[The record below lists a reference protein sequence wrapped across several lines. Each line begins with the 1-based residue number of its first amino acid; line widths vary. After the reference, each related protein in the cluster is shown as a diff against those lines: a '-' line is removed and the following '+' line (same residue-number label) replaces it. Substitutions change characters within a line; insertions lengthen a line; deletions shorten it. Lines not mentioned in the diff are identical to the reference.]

1 MTMRTKWAGAAG
13 RTLLA
18 GLLAVTLLPAAAVA
32 NPQESTSGD
41 GVAHEAAVRLFDE
54 IAANAIA
61 YNEERT
67 IVTDDGFKLYAGS
80 SSAEQQGIQTLSVL
94 PEKYTAPYTSIKD
107 QGKTGSCWSFA
118 SIAALESARLV
129 QQGIASA
136 GGNEV
141 DWSEAHLVFGTFNG
155 EREGNTLDGE
165 ELETSGNDHRVAP
178 DYEEPYGFDTAG
190 NSYSAAATLAAGR
203 GLSNESDVPFLT
215 PATAGELEGCA
226 LAMAD
231 SAVRSYSLSR
241 VRLDRCEVCP
251 EIAPIE
257 VADGNIVGR
266 DFDEVSSV
274 AAMEKTK
281 QAVYDNGAVSM
292 LYYADGNPIDGPYHH
307 QPVAAPTAD
316 GAAGGTEGADQGE
329 ASEAL
334 KQAAEEEAGE
344 ADVESLAAEAS
355 VANEADPAD
364 DTVIQI
370 SPNYWVYD
378 ADTDVEDR
386 GIAVPNHAVTIV
398 GWDNT
403 YSRWNFAT
411 PLLDDDTG
419 QNRDY
424 DSDIATVQEGADGED
439 YIVPIMDGAWIVK
452 NSWGARVKSESSDK
466 TAIMGD
472 EGIFYFSYCEKTIAQ
487 PTSLIPDE
495 AESDDL
501 PYDETYQY
509 DAIEASYIPGMG
521 HDVMGANVFTATRS
535 QTIDAVGAW
544 VKGFD
549 TTLDIKVYTNL
560 SDASDPESGTLVSSQ
575 QESVPSL
582 GWYTFDLDQPAQVA
596 AGEKFSVV
604 MKWFGTS
611 PEDST
616 EGNYLSVEM
625 VGPDD
630 EVYGSFGESFVGAVG
645 VGGQGKAQ
653 WVDLQEVNPDRFGNV
668 CIKAFATDG
677 DEEPENP
684 ADASSFDPREKG
696 LTTPV
701 RNQEQ
706 SDLCGPFA
714 SMASLETSL
723 VYDGAAS
730 DELVAQGLSPFHAAY
745 FAYVGDEERESFGVA
760 PMAPVT
766 SPYGA
771 GTTPFRIAGSL
782 AHGKGAVV
790 AEAGVTD
797 WANPEIS
804 ESLRYASD
812 VRLTDTS
819 FFDAGA
825 ASYWEQPSEADLER
839 AVKEEIA
846 ENGPVT
852 AAFCSDR
859 GMNYNWDHSS
869 WYADRSQGAF
879 TVNHYIA
886 IVGWDDDFSR
896 YNFNAYMRPD
906 NDGAWLIKNSWG
918 TDDGEAGY
926 YWISYE
932 DDSLEIEAAL
942 SGKPADSN
950 EKIYDYDAA
959 GWLNSLSVD
968 GSTTGYAANAFASER
983 DETLR
988 SVQLCA
994 TGRNTAYTIEVYRG
1008 VADAGDPTSGELAST
1023 TSGTVKNPGYAT
1035 VDLAEPVA
1043 LRAGDAFSVVV
1054 KIENTSFAYPIAVE
1068 TYTPDPESVGRQP
1081 DFMGFGA
1088 EGEPE
1093 VSLVSADGLSWENP
1107 AGYGRD
1113 LARAGDRSSVTNVC
1127 VKAITVP
1134 RDASG
1139 DVVFGDGGGS
1149 KAPAPLAKAGDP
1161 LSLATA
1167 SALAA
1172 LGLVALAVARR
1183 RINGKR
1189 F

>member
-18 GLLAVTLLPAAAVA
+18 GLLAAALLPAAAMA
-32 NPQESTSGD
+32 SPRTDASGD
-41 GVAHEAAVRLFDE
+41 NAEHEAAIQIINE
-54 IAANAIA
+54 IAAKSAARNA
-61 YNEERT
+61 ERT
-67 IVTDDGFKLYAGS
+67 YVTEDGFELYLGS
-80 SSAEQQGIQTLSVL
+80 PSAETGGARALSVL
-94 PEKYTAPYTSIKD
+94 PEKYTAPYTSIKN
-107 QGKTGSCWSFA
+107 QGTTGSCWSFA

-129 QQGIASA
+129 QQGISSE
-136 GGNEV
+136 GGTEV

-165 ELETSGNDHRVAP
+165 ELETSGNDHQSVQDP
-178 DYEEPYGFDTAG
+178 YYGFDTAG
-190 NSYSAAATLAAGR
+190 NSNMAAAALAAGR
-203 GLSNESDVPFLT
+203 GLANESDAPFLT
-215 PATAGELEGCA
+215 PDTDDELADCA
-226 LAMAD
+226 FAMAE
-231 SAVRSYSLSR
+231 SAVGNYGLSR
-241 VRLDRCEVCP
+241 VRLDRSVMHP
-251 EIAPIE
+251 E
-257 VADGNIVGR
+257 VAPFIDFGDGTGSGVDR
-266 DFDEVSSV
+266 DLDV
-274 AAMEKTK
+274 AAMGEIK
-281 QAVYDNGAVSM
+281 QAIYEYGAITA
-292 LYYADGNPIDGPYHH
+292 LYHSEMDPFSPYSHEYVEPQATAADAAETDEGPEAE
-307 QPVAAPTAD
+307 AAPAE
-316 GAAGGTEGADQGE
+316 AGGSVEGA
-329 ASEAL
+329 
-334 KQAAEEEAGE
+334 EAGE
-344 ADVESLAAEAS
+344 GPEAEAAS
-355 VANEADPAD
+355 VSEADAASGTAAND
-364 DTVIQI
+364 IVVQL

-378 ADTDVEDR
+378 ADVDVAGR
-386 GIAVPNHAVTIV
+386 GAVIVDHVIAIV

-411 PLLDDDTG
+411 PLIDDATG
-419 QNRDY
+419 RNRAY
-424 DSDIATVQEGADGED
+424 DPEIAEVATGKDGED

-452 NSWGARVKSESSDK
+452 NSWGTEDSEPGA
-466 TAIMGD
+466 TLLMGD

-487 PTSLIPDE
+487 PTTMVPDE
-495 AESDDL
+495 AASDDL

-509 DAIEASYIPGMG
+509 DASTASTIFDDPF
-521 HDVMGANVFTATRS
+521 DVMGANVFTATRS

-668 CIKAFATDG
+668 CIKAFATES

-797 WANPEIS
+797 WANPEID

-942 SGKPADSN
+942 SGEPTDPS

-968 GSTTGYAANAFASER
+968 GSTTGYAANAFTSER

-988 SVQLCA
+988 SVQLCT
-994 TGRNTAYTIEVYRG
+994 TGRNTAYTIEVYRN
-1008 VADAGDPTSGELAST
+1008 VTDAGDPTSGELAST

-1054 KIENTSFAYPIAVE
+1054 KLENTSFAYPIAVE

-1139 DVVFGDGGGS
+1139 DVVPGDGGGS
-1149 KAPAPLAKAGDP
+1149 KAPTPLAKAGDP